1 MNYRWYL
8 ELQLWCRL
16 CALIRHGLEDQAPR
30 KYVVRLGFVLSE
42 RTESRRRGRPA
53 SDAARRVSPTAAAR
67 RPRPDR
73 AGHAAPGRAF
83 ITASARPS
91 HPALPFRSRR
101 PFFSAAAA
109 AERPQLRHRHSRAQP
124 APSHSSTTTKAPPS
138 SQRPTASSR
147 AR

>member
-30 KYVVRLGFVLSE
+30 KYVVRLGFMLSDE
-42 RTESRRRGRPA
+42 LNRARQWPTPAES
-53 SDAARRVSPTAAAR
+53 ARRVSPATAAR
-67 RPRPDR
+67 RQRSVHT
-73 AGHAAPGRAF
+73 GHAAPERGLNV
-83 ITASARPS
+83 ASARPS

-124 APSHSSTTTKAPPS
+124 VPSHSSTTTKAPPS
-138 SQRPTASSR
+138 SQRPTASFR
-147 AR
+147 DH

>member
-67 RPRPDR
+67 RPRPDH

-101 PFFSAAAA
+101 LFFLAAAA
-109 AERPQLRHRHSRAQP
+109 AELSESRRRHSRAQP
-124 APSHSSTTTKAPPS
+124 APSHSSTTTIAPPPP
-138 SQRPTASSR
+138 QRTTSPSR